1 MKFYETH
8 FEEYLHENE
17 RFNLHPKLDAWLEN
31 MPKSVQ
37 ELKNIVFY
45 GASGIGKYTQMLR
58 FVKRFSSSELKYEK
72 KITITFNKT
81 PYFFKISDIHYEI
94 DMSLLGCN
102 SKMLWHEIYEQ
113 IIEIVSTKAE
123 KVGIIVCKNFHE
135 INSELLD
142 NFYSYMQKNYA
153 LSVDIKFILLTEEIS
168 FLPENILNCC
178 EIISMSRPTKSNYN
192 KAIGRR
198 CNNNKSIPSFLS
210 LETIT
215 NIKDFHSPPEKE
227 DDKED
232 DKDDEKE
239 KQQEK
244 QQENETHY
252 HTIGNKIIQ
261 SMQNRKELNLLKF
274 RDLLYEILIY
284 NLNITNTVWYI
295 LTELIRNKWL
305 QSKDISCIL
314 LKTFVF
320 LKYFNNNYRP
330 IYHLENYFLF
340 LSTFL

>member
-8 FEEYLHENE
+8 FEEYLCENE

-37 ELKNIVFY
+37 DLKNIVFY

-58 FVKRFSSSELKYEK
+58 FVKRFSPSELKYEK
-72 KITITFNKT
+72 KITITYNKT

-153 LSVDIKFILLTEEIS
+153 LSVEIKFILLTEEVS

-178 EIISMSRPTKSNYN
+178 EVISMSRPTKSNYN
-192 KAIGRR
+192 KVIGRFQSHTQ
-198 CNNNKSIPSFLS
+198 KSVHSSIALD
-210 LETIT
+210 TIH
-215 NIKDFHSPPEKE
+215 NIKDFHFPSIPYQSHLNEK
-227 DDKED
+227 
-232 DKDDEKE
+232 
-239 KQQEK
+239 
-244 QQENETHY
+244 ETHY
-252 HTIGNKIIQ
+252 QTIGNKIIQ
-261 SMQNRKELNLLKF
+261 SMRNRKELNFLRF

-295 LTELIRNKWL
+295 LTEIIRNKCV
-305 QSKDISCIL
+305 KPEHISRIL

-320 LKYFNNNYRP
+320 LKYYNNNYRP

-340 LSTFL
+340 LSTFI